1 MLISHSRVE
10 QLRFLTKVEK
20 ASLLSVAEKLG
31 FSLSKIESLGLLS
44 KAGELGI
51 LSIVND
57 PNTPRELLNLAIA
70 LLIVG
75 PLCAY
80 FVPDDS
86 SWEVTL
92 QLVVA

>member
-1 MLISHSRVE
+1 ME
-10 QLRFLTKVEK
+10 QLRFLSKVEK
-20 ASLLSVAEKLG
+20 AGILPPTEKLC
-31 FSLSKIESLGLLS
+31 FCLSKIESQGLLS
-44 KAGELGI
+44 KEEEIGI
-51 LSIVND
+51 LSIVTD
-57 PNTPRELLNLAIA
+57 PNTPRALINLEIA

-80 FVPDDS
+80 FVPDVS

>member
-10 QLRFLTKVEK
+10 QLRLLTKVEK
-20 ASLLSVAEKLG
+20 AGLLFVAEKLG

-57 PNTPRELLNLAIA
+57 PNTPREILNLAIG

-92 QLVVA
+92 QHVVS